1 VNKPET
7 WSERTVAENS
17 TRGRKIAISGKS
29 GCGNS
34 TVSRIVAEKLGFRLV
49 NYTFRALA
57 DETGISFTELR
68 RLAEQDLS
76 WDRYLDQ
83 RQVELAR
90 TGDTVL
96 GSRLAV
102 WLLEDADLKIY
113 LTAPPEVRAR
123 RIQNREGGDFDAVMR
138 ETLMRDERDRS
149 RYLKLYGID
158 NDKYDFVDVIVDTSN
173 YEPEGVADRIIHEAR
188 SRALVR

>member
-173 YEPEGVADRIIHEAR
+173 YEPEGVADRIIDEAR